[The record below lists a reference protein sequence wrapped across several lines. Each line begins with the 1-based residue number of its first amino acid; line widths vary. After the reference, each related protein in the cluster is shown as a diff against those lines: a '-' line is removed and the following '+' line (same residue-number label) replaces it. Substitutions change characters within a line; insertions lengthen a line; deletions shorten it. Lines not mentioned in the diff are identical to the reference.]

1 VVFALGNVS
10 SSIFE
15 PLPGTLTEAR
25 GIAQTM
31 PGAQLLLEQ
40 QFTRTQVAQL
50 STHHDIVHF
59 ATHGFLDSRQPLQ
72 SGVVTADGTLAITD
86 VFNLNL
92 NANLVTLS
100 ACQTGLGKLL
110 RGDEVIGLTRAFMY
124 AGTPSV
130 LSTLWSVADASTA
143 HFMALFYQALQQPG
157 ADKGSAMQQAQ
168 LELMKAYPHPYYW
181 APFQLLGD
189 WQ

>member
-1 VVFALGNVS
+1 
-10 SSIFE
+10 
-15 PLPGTLTEAR
+15 
-25 GIAQTM
+25 M
-31 PGAQLLLEQ
+31 
-40 QFTRTQVAQL
+40 
-50 STHHDIVHF
+50 
-59 ATHGFLDSRQPLQ
+59 Q
-72 SGVVTADGTLAITD
+72 SGVVTADGTLTIAD

-143 HFMALFYQALQQPG
+143 HFMTLFYQALQKPG
-157 ADKGSAMQQAQ
+157 TDKGSAMQQAQ